1 MGVEIENLIRDI
13 KEIKAAIATLNSDVL
28 ELRGRIKIIED
39 HIKREE
45 EIEIADA
52 IQKPWYEV

>member
-1 MGVEIENLIRDI
+1 MEVEIENLIQDI
-13 KEIKAAIATLNSDVL
+13 KEIKAAIATLTDDVL

-39 HIKREE
+39 YIKREE

>member
-1 MGVEIENLIRDI
+1 MEVEIKNLIQDI
-13 KEIKAAIATLNSDVL
+13 KEIKAAIATLTDDVL
-28 ELRGRIKIIED
+28 ELRGRIKIMED